1 MKTLAIIGSARPKG
15 HSRSMLDFLIKELD
29 GEIEIIDAYKTP
41 IKPCIDCRYCWEKR
55 GCSIKDDMQEI
66 YKKADEADNII
77 LAAPMYFHSVPGPM
91 KILID
96 RLQVYWAGHLRNDMP
111 EGFVKKG
118 AILMVGGAPAFDNQ
132 FLAGEIVMKGVLGDL
147 SADCVGIVTFSN
159 SDKDNP
165 IDSDEIKSS
174 INEITRILNLKGKA
188 I

>member
-1 MKTLAIIGSARPKG
+1 
-15 HSRSMLDFLIKELD
+15 
-29 GEIEIIDAYKTP
+29 
-41 IKPCIDCRYCWEKR
+41 
-55 GCSIKDDMQEI
+55 MQEI
-66 YKKADEADNII
+66 YKKVDEADNII

-91 KILID
+91 KVLID

-118 AILMVGGAPAFDNQ
+118 AILMVGGAPAFENQ

-147 SADCVGIVTFSN
+147 SADCVGIVAFSN

-174 INEITRILNLKGKA
+174 INEITRILNIKGKA